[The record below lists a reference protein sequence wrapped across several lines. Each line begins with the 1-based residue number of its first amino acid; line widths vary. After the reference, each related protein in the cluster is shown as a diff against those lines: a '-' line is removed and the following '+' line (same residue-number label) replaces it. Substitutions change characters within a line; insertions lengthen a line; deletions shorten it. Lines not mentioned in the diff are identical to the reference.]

1 MDPRTRHSTE
11 GALPKGPKGIFQRLS
26 IRKKRRKSEPPAR
39 PRIES
44 KPEEEADSFSEAS
57 DGSPETRRR
66 RHKHWAHYY
75 VNEPLNAPEPSQLTG
90 PGSSFVQQHH
100 PRSQSHPDKGKRPA
114 TVAPATPVRGKHR
127 RSSSAT
133 RTKGSPIP
141 SGGKP
146 PLSNR
151 QDKLDEQKLVDLFGF
166 DPSCPDRDIRS
177 RRISTSEAREP
188 VYSSFKARTS
198 KSNSAEIPRATKD
211 ASSHI
216 GTPKDRKHPPIA
228 GLRTAPGLHRSQS
241 LNSGH
246 GGLSRNRSLS
256 ERYPGDMSQRPL
268 DQIKREVKAANRAPH
283 LRKNYI
289 PPPDMIDAL
298 DDVGI
303 GGAYHHGGP
312 FDATL
317 ASRNKNKKYAPVEA
331 VKETNMK
338 ALKATPYEY
347 VQDSLQRHMPLQG
360 TATVPSGQ
368 EDMFGRRMSYEEG
381 ADVMRE
387 ADAPGG
393 AYKRYDHILYH
404 PDDLKG
410 KGEPSFTIEREAKEQ
425 KRRRKQAGYKA
436 NGAVYEM
443 QPTRHSRGHE
453 NGSVRVRERSG
464 NLAGPSGSQSSPGG
478 NSKDADVRPGSNTGK
493 RLSDGIKRR
502 IDSIRRKY
510 DSYA

>member
-1 MDPRTRHSTE
+1 
-11 GALPKGPKGIFQRLS
+11 
-26 IRKKRRKSEPPAR
+26 
-39 PRIES
+39 
-44 KPEEEADSFSEAS
+44 
-57 DGSPETRRR
+57 
-66 RHKHWAHYY
+66 
-75 VNEPLNAPEPSQLTG
+75 
-90 PGSSFVQQHH
+90 
-100 PRSQSHPDKGKRPA
+100 
-114 TVAPATPVRGKHR
+114 
-127 RSSSAT
+127 
-133 RTKGSPIP
+133 
-141 SGGKP
+141 
-146 PLSNR
+146 
-151 QDKLDEQKLVDLFGF
+151 
-166 DPSCPDRDIRS
+166 
-177 RRISTSEAREP
+177 
-188 VYSSFKARTS
+188 
-198 KSNSAEIPRATKD
+198 
-211 ASSHI
+211 
-216 GTPKDRKHPPIA
+216 
-228 GLRTAPGLHRSQS
+228 
-241 LNSGH
+241 
-246 GGLSRNRSLS
+246 
-256 ERYPGDMSQRPL
+256 MSQRPL

-393 AYKRYDHILYH
+393 AYKRYDHITYH

-425 KRRRKQAGYKA
+425 KRRRKQAGYKG

-443 QPTRHSRGHE
+443 QPTRHSQGHK

-464 NLAGPSGSQSSPGG
+464 NLAGPSGSHPPEG
-478 NSKDADVRPGSNTGK
+478 NSKDADVRPRSNTGK

-510 DSYA
+510 DDHA